1 MDLNAIRKRLG
12 QLQTTNNRT
21 SSLWK
26 PQPGKTQIR
35 VVPYEFNKDNPF
47 IELFFHYNL
56 NNRSYLSPISFGRPD
71 PIEEFAQK
79 LKGSGNKED
88 YQLSKKLEAKM
99 RTFAP
104 VIVRGEE
111 SQGVKFWGF
120 GKTVYQE
127 LLSIIADPDYGDIT
141 DPKNGRDVTLEF
153 KTAEE
158 TGASFPSTSIRVK
171 PNQTPITEDS
181 NVLERIKET
190 QKEIT
195 DIYQELSYEEL
206 TNVLNEWLNPDE
218 ESTEETSVKE
228 QPKSENE
235 FDKKLAEDKAKKESA
250 NKVQDASQQ
259 FDDLFNN

>member
-1 MDLNAIRKRLG
+1 MDLSLIKKRLN

-35 VVPYEFNKDNPF
+35 IVPYAFNKDNPF

-79 LKGSGNKED
+79 LKGSGSKED
-88 YQLSKKLEAKM
+88 YQLSRKLEAKM

-104 VIVRGEE
+104 VVVRGEE

-141 DPKNGRDVTLEF
+141 DPVNGRDVVVEF
-153 KTAEE
+153 ITAEE
-158 TGASFPSTSIRVK
+158 SGASFPKTNIRVK
-171 PNQTPITEDS
+171 PNQTPISDEPE
-181 NVLERIKET
+181 VLERVKTQQDIKE
-190 QKEIT
+190 
-195 DIYQELSYEEL
+195 IYQELSYEDL
-206 TNVLNEWLNPDE
+206 TEVLNEWLNPNEE
-218 ESTEETSVKE
+218 ESKEEETESVSASE
-228 QPKSENE
+228 ISSAKSVSNTGDA
-235 FDKKLAEDKAKKESA
+235 FDE
-250 NKVQDASQQ
+250 
-259 FDDLFNN
+259 LFNS

>member
-1 MDLNAIRKRLG
+1 MDLNAIRKRLS

-35 VVPYEFNKDNPF
+35 IVPYNLNKDNPF

-79 LKGSGNKED
+79 LRGSGNKED
-88 YQLSKKLEAKM
+88 YQLARKLEAKM

-127 LLSIIADPDYGDIT
+127 LLSVIADPDYGDIT
-141 DPKNGRDVTLEF
+141 DPVNGRDVVVEF
-153 KTAEE
+153 VSAEE
-158 TGASFPSTSIRVK
+158 TGASYPTTKIRVK
-171 PNQTPITEDS
+171 PNQTPISDEPEILEKVKDQQDITE
-181 NVLERIKET
+181 
-190 QKEIT
+190 
-195 DIYQELSYEEL
+195 IYQELSYDDL
-206 TNVLNEWLNPDE
+206 SGVLNEWLNPSDDDTEGE
-218 ESTEETSVKE
+218 ESTTDTVTTSELESSKVKDT
-228 QPKSENE
+228 SEA
-235 FDKKLAEDKAKKESA
+235 FDE
-250 NKVQDASQQ
+250 
-259 FDDLFNN
+259 LFNS

>member
-1 MDLNAIRKRLG
+1 MDINSIRKRLN

-21 SSLWK
+21 SNLWK
-26 PQPGKTQIR
+26 PQPGKQVIR
-35 VVPYEFNKDNPF
+35 VLPYKHNKDNPF
-47 IELFFHYNL
+47 IELFFHFGLDNKT
-56 NNRSYLSPISFGRPD
+56 YLSPITFGRPD

-79 LKGSGNKED
+79 LKTSGNREE
-88 YQLSKKLEAKM
+88 YQMARKLESKM

-104 VIVRGEE
+104 IVVRGEE

-141 DPKNGRDVTLEF
+141 DQVSGRDVAVEF

-171 PNQTPITEDS
+171 PNQTPITEDAS
-181 NVLERIKET
+181 LLETLTEN
-190 QKEIT
+190 QKNIT
-195 DIYQELSYEEL
+195 EIYQELSYEEL
-206 TNVLNEWLNPDE
+206 TTALNEYLNGG
-218 ESTEETSVKE
+218 STEEEEEEKETVVDTTSYNSKE
-228 QPKSENE
+228 TS
-235 FDKKLAEDKAKKESA
+235 
-250 NKVQDASQQ
+250 DA

>member
-35 VVPYEFNKDNPF
+35 IVPYEFNKDNPF

-79 LKGSGNKED
+79 LRASGNKED
-88 YQLSKKLEAKM
+88 YQLSRKLEAKM

-104 VIVRGEE
+104 VVVRGEE
-111 SQGVKFWGF
+111 KQGVKFWGF

-141 DPKNGRDVTLEF
+141 DPVNGRDVVVEF
-153 KTAEE
+153 LSAEE
-158 TGASFPSTSIRVK
+158 TGASFPKTNIRVK
-171 PNQTPITEDS
+171 PNQTPISDDPE
-181 NVLERIKET
+181 VLESVKKQQDIRE
-190 QKEIT
+190 
-195 DIYQELSYEEL
+195 IYQEQSYDDL
-206 TNVLNEWLNPDE
+206 TEILNEWLNPDE
-218 ESTEETSVKE
+218 NSSEEETEESSTVSTNQLSETS
-228 QPKSENE
+228 
-235 FDKKLAEDKAKKESA
+235 
-250 NKVQDASQQ
+250 KVSNTADA
-259 FDDLFNN
+259 FDDLFNS

>member
-1 MDLNAIRKRLG
+1 MDLNAIKKRLN

-35 VVPYEFNKDNPF
+35 IVPYAHNKDNPF

-79 LKGSGNKED
+79 LKGSGSKED

-111 SQGVKFWGF
+111 KQGVKFWGF

-141 DPKNGRDVTLEF
+141 DPVNGRDVSVEF
-153 KTAEE
+153 ISAEE
-158 TGASFPSTSIRVK
+158 SGASFPKTNIRVK
-171 PNQTPITEDS
+171 PNQTAISDDPEI
-181 NVLERIKET
+181 LESVKT
-190 QKEIT
+190 QQDIRE
-195 DIYQELSYEEL
+195 IYQELSYDDL
-206 TNVLNEWLNPDE
+206 TEVLNEWLNPSED
-218 ESTEETSVKE
+218 STEEPTQEKVSS
-228 QPKSENE
+228 SELSSAKVSNTGDA
-235 FDKKLAEDKAKKESA
+235 FDE
-250 NKVQDASQQ
+250 
-259 FDDLFNN
+259 LFNS

>member
-35 VVPYEFNKDNPF
+35 IVPYEFNKDNPF

-79 LKGSGNKED
+79 LKASGNKED

-141 DPKNGRDVTLEF
+141 DAVNGRDVSVEF
-153 KTAEE
+153 ISAEE
-158 TGASFPSTSIRVK
+158 SGASFPKTNIRVK
-171 PNQTPITEDS
+171 PNQTPISDEPS
-181 NVLERIKET
+181 VLELVKT
-190 QKEIT
+190 SQKDIT
-195 DIYQELSYEEL
+195 EIYQEQSYDDL
-206 TNVLNEWLNPDE
+206 TNVLNEWLNPSED
-218 ESTEETSVKE
+218 STEEEEVKQETTSTSDLATSKVKDT
-228 QPKSENE
+228 SEA
-235 FDKKLAEDKAKKESA
+235 FDE
-250 NKVQDASQQ
+250 
-259 FDDLFNN
+259 LFNS

>member
-1 MDLNAIRKRLG
+1 MDLSLIKKRLN

-26 PQPGKTQIR
+26 PPPGKTQIR
-35 VVPYEFNKDNPF
+35 IVPYAFNKDNPF

-79 LKGSGNKED
+79 LKGSGSKED

-104 VIVRGEE
+104 VGVRGEE
-111 SQGVKFWGF
+111 KQGVKFWGF

-141 DPKNGRDVTLEF
+141 DPVNGRDVVVEF
-153 KTAEE
+153 ISAEE
-158 TGASFPSTSIRVK
+158 SGASFPKTNIRVK
-171 PNQTPITEDS
+171 PNQTPISEDPD
-181 NVLERIKET
+181 VLEVVKTQQDIKE
-190 QKEIT
+190 
-195 DIYQELSYEEL
+195 IYQELSYEDL
-206 TNVLNEWLNPDE
+206 TEVLNEWLTPTEDT
-218 ESTEETSVKE
+218 TEEEEEKKVNS
-228 QPKSENE
+228 SELSTAKTVSNTGDA
-235 FDKKLAEDKAKKESA
+235 FDE
-250 NKVQDASQQ
+250 
-259 FDDLFNN
+259 LFNS

>member
-1 MDLNAIRKRLG
+1 MDLNAIKKRLN
-12 QLQTTNNRT
+12 QLQTTNTRT

-35 VVPYEFNKDNPF
+35 IVPYAFNKDNPF

-79 LKGSGNKED
+79 LRGSGSKED
-88 YQLSKKLEAKM
+88 YQLSRKLEAKM

-111 SQGVKFWGF
+111 KQGVKFWGF

-141 DPKNGRDVTLEF
+141 DPVSGRDVVVEF
-153 KTAEE
+153 LSAEE
-158 TGASFPSTSIRVK
+158 TGASFPKTNIRVK
-171 PNQTPITEDS
+171 PNQTSISDDPEVLEVVKKQQDITE
-181 NVLERIKET
+181 
-190 QKEIT
+190 
-195 DIYQELSYEEL
+195 IYQELSYDDMTEI
-206 TNVLNEWLNPDE
+206 LNEWLNP
-218 ESTEETSVKE
+218 S
-228 QPKSENE
+228 
-235 FDKKLAEDKAKKESA
+235 EDKDSTNTTTSNTTVSSSELKKS
-250 NKVQDASQQ
+250 KVSNTSDA
-259 FDDLFNN
+259 FDDLFNS

>member
-1 MDLNAIRKRLG
+1 MDLNAIKKRLN

-35 VVPYEFNKDNPF
+35 IVPYAFNKDNPF

-79 LKGSGNKED
+79 LKGSGSKED
-88 YQLSKKLEAKM
+88 YQLSRKLEAKM

-104 VIVRGEE
+104 VVVRGEE
-111 SQGVKFWGF
+111 KQGVKFWGF

-141 DPKNGRDVTLEF
+141 DPVNGRDVVVEF
-153 KTAEE
+153 ITAEE
-158 TGASFPSTSIRVK
+158 SGASFPKTNIRVK
-171 PNQTPITEDS
+171 PNQTSISDEPD
-181 NVLERIKET
+181 VLELVKTQQDIKE
-190 QKEIT
+190 
-195 DIYQELSYEEL
+195 IYQELSYDDL
-206 TNVLNEWLNPDE
+206 TDVLNEWLNPREDSSETETKEEVSTSELSSAKVSNTGDAFDE
-218 ESTEETSVKE
+218 LF
-228 QPKSENE
+228 KS
-235 FDKKLAEDKAKKESA
+235 
-250 NKVQDASQQ
+250 
-259 FDDLFNN
+259 

>member
-1 MDLNAIRKRLG
+1 MDLNAIKKRLN

-79 LKGSGNKED
+79 LKASGNKED

-99 RTFAP
+99 RTYAP

-127 LLSIIADPDYGDIT
+127 LLSVIADPDYGDIT
-141 DPKNGRDVTLEF
+141 DPINGRDIVVEF
-153 KTAEE
+153 ITAEE
-158 TGASFPSTSIRVK
+158 SGASFPKTNIRVK
-171 PNQTPITEDS
+171 PNQTPISDEPE
-181 NVLERIKET
+181 VLEKVKTSQQDIR
-190 QKEIT
+190 
-195 DIYQELSYEEL
+195 DIYQEMSYDEL
-206 TNVLNEWLNPDE
+206 TDVLNEWLTPGDNE
-218 ESTEETSVKE
+218 EGEETSSDTISTSDL
-228 QPKSENE
+228 KSEPKKDTSE
-235 FDKKLAEDKAKKESA
+235 AFDE
-250 NKVQDASQQ
+250 
-259 FDDLFNN
+259 LFNS

>member
-1 MDLNAIRKRLG
+1 MDLNAIRKRLN
-12 QLQTTNNRT
+12 QLQKTNNRT

-35 VVPYEFNKDNPF
+35 IVPYEFNKDNPF

-79 LKGSGNKED
+79 LKASGNKED

-141 DPKNGRDVTLEF
+141 DPVNGRDVSVEF
-153 KTAEE
+153 ISAEE
-158 TGASFPSTSIRVK
+158 SGASFPKTNIRVK
-171 PNQTPITEDS
+171 PNQTPISDEPS
-181 NVLERIKET
+181 VLEKVKT
-190 QKEIT
+190 SQKDIT
-195 DIYQELSYEEL
+195 EIYQEQSYEDL
-206 TNVLNEWLNPDE
+206 TNVLNEWLNPSED
-218 ESTEETSVKE
+218 STEEEEVKQETTSTSDLATSKVKDT
-228 QPKSENE
+228 SEA
-235 FDKKLAEDKAKKESA
+235 FDE
-250 NKVQDASQQ
+250 
-259 FDDLFNN
+259 LFNS